1 MFNLFEPRD
10 DFSYLLDN
18 IGKDIQINNNSIR
31 AVISSTNVNKE
42 NDDKY
47 ISTLEPINQGDS
59 IFYDNQNWLI
69 ISEINGQRTV
79 KYKGIMRKCNYTIKF
94 NFQGN
99 VKPFPS
105 ILETKLLDIESG
117 QYMTLPVGKIIVTL
131 QDNVDSR
138 DIVLQQRFLIMGQAW
153 KVVGIDKS
161 ENGLIILNC
170 DKDLFSTN
178 DDKVEEIA
186 DRWQWETVHNYVLT
200 INNGDTATV
209 NINDILTVN
218 ATVTDNGTTITNPDI
233 TYLSNDSNIVSV
245 DNTGQ
250 AMGINLGTA
259 TITAQMTYNPDVKDT
274 LQVTVQETPT
284 EHNYSIVIT
293 GSATIKL
300 NQTLSYTA
308 TFYDN
313 GVEVTDQ
320 SGTWTIASPNPDGTT
335 NIYATIQSQTGNSVS
350 IKGTSN
356 SSYVNKYFNLVCTL
370 NSDSSITAVKQ
381 IQVKSLF

>member
-1 MFNLFEPRD
+1 MINLFEPID

-18 IGKDIQINNNSIR
+18 IGKDIQINTNSVR
-31 AVISSTNVNKE
+31 AVISTIKVNKDY
-42 NDDKY
+42 DDRN
-47 ISTLEPINQGDS
+47 ISTLEPINQGDL
-59 IFYDNQNWLI
+59 ILYDNQNWLI
-69 ISEINGQRTV
+69 ISEVNGQRII

-99 VKPFPS
+99 VKPFPA

-117 QYMTLPVGKIIVTL
+117 QYVTLPIGKIVVTL

-153 KVVGIDKS
+153 KVMGIDKS
-161 ENGLIILNC
+161 KNGLIILNC
-170 DKDLFSTN
+170 DKDLFSAN

-186 DRWQWETVHNYVLT
+186 DRWAYEVTHSYVLT
-200 INNGDTATV
+200 ITNGESAAV
-209 NINDILTVN
+209 NINDILTIN
-218 ATVTDNGTTITNPDI
+218 ATVTDNGTTMTNPDI
-233 TYLSNDSNIVSV
+233 TYLSSDSNIVSV
-245 DNTGQ
+245 DNTGK

-259 TITAQMTYNPDVKDT
+259 TITAQMIYNPDVKDT
-274 LQVTVQETPT
+274 LQVTVQEAPT
-284 EHNYSIVIT
+284 EHNYSITIT

-300 NQTLSYTA
+300 GQTQSYIA

-320 SGTWTIASPNPDGTT
+320 SGTWTIAKPNPDGTSYD
-335 NIYATIQSQTGNSVS
+335 YATIQSQTGNSVS
-350 IKGTSN
+350 IKATST
-356 SSYVNKYFNLVCTL
+356 SSYVNKYFELVCTL
-370 NSDSSITAVKQ
+370 NSDNSITAIKQ